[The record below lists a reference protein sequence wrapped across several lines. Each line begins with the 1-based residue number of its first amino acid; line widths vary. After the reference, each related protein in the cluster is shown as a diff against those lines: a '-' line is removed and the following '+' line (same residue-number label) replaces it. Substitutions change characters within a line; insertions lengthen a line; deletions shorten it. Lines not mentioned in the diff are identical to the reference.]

1 MNSNTNFDDDIRRP
15 DESYMDTLIPN
26 YPSFFEP
33 TPISRDERRQIEK
46 QIKKETKKKNKKTY
60 NPPILSTQHFM
71 TEEEKNNRLNYFEE
85 NQTNEIESESEDNKE
100 IYNPTE
106 EDIIKQSIL
115 EYEEFQRK
123 QEEEM
128 EEEIIKQSILEY
140 EENEKRREKEEKMR
154 VRKTLFENTKKQ
166 MEKLEKM
173 DKTETYY
180 TTILKYISA
189 YENENLEK
197 IELEIEEYQK
207 FLKIIRQI
215 RLPEN
220 EKISLLAYITQK

>member
-15 DESYMDTLIPN
+15 DEYYMDTLIPS
-26 YPSFFEP
+26 YPPFFEP
-33 TPISRDERRQIEK
+33 TPITRDERRQIEK
-46 QIKKETKKKNKKTY
+46 LTKKENKTKNKKTY

-85 NQTNEIESESEDNKE
+85 NQTNEIQSKNKDSQE

-140 EENEKRREKEEKMR
+140 EENEKRRELEEKLR

-180 TTILKYISA
+180 TTILQYISA

-197 IELEIEEYQK
+197 IELETGEYQK
-207 FLKIIRQI
+207 YLKIIRQI
-215 RLPEN
+215 RLPDN
-220 EKISLLAYITQK
+220 EKTALYAYITQK